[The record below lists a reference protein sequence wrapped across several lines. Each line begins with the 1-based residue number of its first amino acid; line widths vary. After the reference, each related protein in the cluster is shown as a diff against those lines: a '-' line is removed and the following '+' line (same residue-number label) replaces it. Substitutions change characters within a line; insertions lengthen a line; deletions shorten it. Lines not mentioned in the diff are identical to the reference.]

1 MFEFFPGHYRWSY
14 NTLLA
19 FAAGIL
25 AGRIGTGPGEATL
38 LAPAA
43 ALAGDTLSVSD
54 GQVFVTSDGPNTFL
68 WRRNGDRLTLLGECA
83 RTSEGKAA
91 ATFVWMPGVER
102 ES

>member
-1 MFEFFPGHYRWSY
+1 MSRRALWIV
-14 NTLLA
+14 LA

-25 AGRIGTGPGEATL
+25 AGRIPTGPGEGTM

-43 ALAGDTLSVSD
+43 ALAGDATAVAD
-54 GQVFVTSDGPNTFL
+54 GQVFVTSSGGSAYL
-68 WRRNGDRLTLLGECA
+68 WRRTGDRLTLLGECA